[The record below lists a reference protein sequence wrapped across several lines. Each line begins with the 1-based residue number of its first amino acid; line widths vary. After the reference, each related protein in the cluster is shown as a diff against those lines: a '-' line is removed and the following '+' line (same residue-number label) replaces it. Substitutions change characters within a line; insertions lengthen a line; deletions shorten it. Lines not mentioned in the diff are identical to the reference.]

1 MFRWILV
8 LLGFSGSGWCRRVAR
23 VPWNLQLVLRSQSIS
38 TCVLLAAGLMPTA
51 AFSQPR
57 PVSATIDATKTGAPI
72 SKNIYGQFLEHGG
85 DIVNNGIWS
94 EMLVDR
100 KFFYPVASTAPKPP
114 PMLGNAA
121 GNPRFN
127 RTPTRWWAPVGG
139 DDVVTMDTKAPYTGD
154 QSPSIKLDA
163 KEPHGFR
170 QSGIA
175 VRKGKSYT
183 GRIVLS
189 GPSDATV
196 KVTLICGKEPAD
208 RQTMTVRTTGAT
220 YRKFPLRFTVAADTD
235 DATLEITGTGVGS
248 LHVGAVSLMPADNI
262 DGFRPEVVAALK
274 QLRFGVLRFPGGNFV
289 SSYEWRNAV
298 GDIDKRPPIFDPVW
312 HAVQPNDV
320 GTDEFLTLCRLLG
333 VDPYITVNAGF
344 GDAWSAR
351 ELVEYTNGAATTPMG
366 KWRAENGHPA
376 AYGVKFWGVGNE
388 PWGDYQ
394 MGSMSI
400 PQFELKHNLF
410 AKEMRK
416 VDPSI
421 KLIAGG
427 AMPDVME
434 GADQARR
441 INGQYVPDYLSAADW
456 TGQMLLNC
464 LDNIDMVSEHYYASG
479 TEHTDMKLQKKVR
492 IDPPLSFIE
501 WQRAPA
507 VQVRAK
513 YEHYQEYLKRIPAL
527 RDKPVPI
534 AIDEWAYFGGGP
546 GSYKTVPAYAWAF
559 HEMFRHSDV
568 FQMGALTFATAT
580 MSSNRTEAVL
590 NPTGM
595 LFKMYRDHFGT
606 IPVEVTG
613 DSPQPK
619 PTFPAGG
626 DQPAVN
632 PGSPTYPLDVVAAF
646 SEDRKSLTI
655 AVLNP
660 SDSEQ
665 SIKLTINGTKLA
677 SAGKLWRMA
686 PDKIDA
692 TVQVDKKPEVQ
703 VEEQSLD
710 SLPDTVT
717 VRPFSV
723 NIYSYPVQ

>member
-1 MFRWILV
+1 MHSFLKTAKTLSLHSASC
-8 LLGFSGSGWCRRVAR
+8 LL
-23 VPWNLQLVLRSQSIS
+23 I
-38 TCVLLAAGLMPTA
+38 LLALPCALW
-51 AFSQPR
+51 SQAR
-57 PVSATIDATKTGAPI
+57 IVNATIDASKTGAPI

-85 DIVNNGIWS
+85 DIVNTGVWS

-100 KFFYPVASTAPKPP
+100 KFFYPVAATAPTPP
-114 PMLGNAA
+114 PMMVNAA
-121 GNPRFN
+121 GNPRF
-127 RTPTRWWAPVGG
+127 RRPPTRWWAPIGG
-139 DDVVTMDTKAPYTGD
+139 DDVVTMDTKSPYTGD
-154 QSPSIKLDA
+154 QSPLVKLD
-163 KEPHGFR
+163 KEPHGLG

-175 VRKGKSYT
+175 VRKGKVYT
-183 GRIVLS
+183 GRIVLAGS
-189 GPSDATV
+189 PGAVV
-196 KVTLICGKEPAD
+196 KVTLIWGKEATD
-208 RQTMTVRTTGAT
+208 RQTVTLHALGQSF
-220 YRKFPLRFTVAADTD
+220 RKFPLRYTAAADTD
-235 DATLEITGTGVGS
+235 DATLEITGTGNGS
-248 LHVGAVSLMPADNI
+248 FHVGAVSLMPADNI
-262 DGFRPEVVAALK
+262 DGFRPEVIAALK

-289 SSYEWRNAV
+289 SAYEWRNGV
-298 GDIDKRPPIFDPVW
+298 GEIDKRPPIFDPVW

-351 ELVEYTNGAATTPMG
+351 ELVEYTNGAATTAMG
-366 KWRAENGHPA
+366 KWRAANGHPA
-376 AYGVKFWGVGNE
+376 PYHVKFWGVGNE

-394 MGSMSI
+394 MGAMSL

-441 INGQYVPDYLSAADW
+441 INGQYIPDYLSAADW
-456 TGQMLLNC
+456 TGQMILHC
-464 LDNIDMVSEHYYASG
+464 LDNIDMISEHYYASG
-479 TEHTDMKLQKKVR
+479 TQHTDIKLQKKVP
-492 IDPPLSFIE
+492 IDPPLSLIE
-501 WQRAPA
+501 WERAPA

-527 RDKPVPI
+527 RAKPVPI

-546 GSYKTVPAYAWAF
+546 NSYKTVPAYAWAF
-559 HEMFRHSDV
+559 HEMFRHSDI
-568 FQMGALTFATAT
+568 FQMGAFTFATAM
-580 MSSNRTEAVL
+580 MSENRTEAIL

-613 DSPQPK
+613 DSPQPR

-632 PGSPTYPLDVVAAF
+632 PGSPTYPLDVSAAL
-646 SEDRKSLTI
+646 SEDRKALAI

-665 SIKLTINGTKLA
+665 SIKLTINEAKLA
-677 SAGKLWRMA
+677 STGKLWRMA
-686 PDKIDA
+686 PDSVDA

-703 VEEQSLD
+703 VEEQSLGP
-710 SLPDTVT
+710 LPDTIT

-723 NIYSYPVQ
+723 NIYSYPLQ

>member
-1 MFRWILV
+1 MHSFKKIAAPKTFPMILG
-8 LLGFSGSGWCRRVAR
+8 LLIASMLASPG
-23 VPWNLQLVLRSQSIS
+23 PLRSQ
-38 TCVLLAAGLMPTA
+38 APT
-51 AFSQPR
+51 
-57 PVSATIDATKTGAPI
+57 VNATIDTTKTGTPI

-85 DIVNNGIWS
+85 DIINTGVWS

-100 KFFYPVASTAPKPP
+100 KFFYPVAASAPTPP
-114 PMLGNAA
+114 PVMGNAA
-121 GNPRFN
+121 GNPRFR
-127 RTPTRWWAPVGG
+127 RTPTRWWAPIGG
-139 DDVVTMDTKAPYTGD
+139 DAVTMDTKAPYAGEQT
-154 QSPSIKLDA
+154 PLVKLNA

-183 GRIVLS
+183 GRIVLAGS
-189 GPSDATV
+189 PSAVV
-196 KVTLICGKEPAD
+196 KVTLIWGKESAD
-208 RQTMTVRTTGAT
+208 RQTVAIGTLGAS
-220 YRKFPLRFTVAADTD
+220 YRKFPLHYTASADTD
-235 DATLEITGTGVGS
+235 DATLEISGS
-248 LHVGAVSLMPADNI
+248 GAGSFHVGTVSLMPADNVS
-262 DGFRPEVVAALK
+262 GFRPEIIAALK

-289 SSYEWRNAV
+289 SSYEWRYGV
-298 GDIDKRPPIFDPVW
+298 GEIDKRPPIFDPVW

-366 KWRAENGHPA
+366 KWRAANGHPEP
-376 AYGVKFWGVGNE
+376 YHVKFWGVGNE

-394 MGSMSI
+394 MGSMSL

-410 AKEMRK
+410 AREMRK

-441 INGQYVPDYLSAADW
+441 INGQYVPDYLSPADW

-464 LDNIDMVSEHYYASG
+464 LDNIDMISEHYYASG
-479 TEHTDMKLQKKVR
+479 TQHTDMKLQKKVP

-527 RDKPVPI
+527 RAKPVPI
-534 AIDEWAYFGGGP
+534 AIDEWAYFGGGMN
-546 GSYKTVPAYAWAF
+546 SYKTVPAYAWAF

-580 MSSNRTEAVL
+580 MSSNRTEAIL

-613 DSPQPK
+613 NSPQPK
-619 PTFPAGG
+619 PAFPAGG

-632 PGSPTYPLDVVAAF
+632 PGSDTYPLDVSAAF
-646 SEDRKSLTI
+646 SEDRKTLAI

-660 SDSEQ
+660 SDAEQ
-665 SIKLTINGTKLA
+665 SITIAINGAKLA

-686 PDKIDA
+686 PDSIDA

-703 VEEQSLD
+703 VEDQTLGAF
-710 SLPDTVT
+710 PDTIT